1 MFVSFSLSGMPVNLL
16 GVVKRIDHHKQ
27 HLNILNVVRMSELCS
42 HLGEHMYKAT
52 QGNTACFNYFQVDEL
67 HAVRQKL
74 TAEMA
79 DHSNLIRSLVV
90 RAEDARLM
98 GDM

>member
-1 MFVSFSLSGMPVNLL
+1 MYYKQLYPNTKQATTFGVNMTSLNLRRLCTICHVNLL
-16 GVVKRIDHHKQ
+16 FYLK
-27 HLNILNVVRMSELCS
+27 
-42 HLGEHMYKAT
+42 
-52 QGNTACFNYFQVDEL
+52 VDSFHE
-67 HAVRQKL
+67 VRQKL

-79 DHSNLIRSLVV
+79 DHSNLIKSLVV

>member
-1 MFVSFSLSGMPVNLL
+1 MSSQTVL
-16 GVVKRIDHHKQ
+16 VVI
-27 HLNILNVVRMSELCS
+27 IVI
-42 HLGEHMYKAT
+42 
-52 QGNTACFNYFQVDEL
+52 QVDEL